1 MTIYD
6 AVVIGTGAMGSAT
19 VRELARRGKRVVGI
33 DRFSPPHDK
42 GSTHGATRVIRLG
55 YFEDPA
61 YVPLL
66 RRAYE
71 LWRELERAGPRLLH
85 ITGIIELG
93 PPDGQVVSGT
103 LAASN
108 AHGIPKTELTA
119 KELMRKWPAFRVPSD
134 YAGVFQK
141 DGGYLDVN
149 QSIEAFREHAVADGA
164 EFRDGMT
171 ALAVEPTPAG
181 VRVVT
186 DCGTIEAG
194 TAVVTAGAWLKKLLP
209 ALPARV
215 RVTRQVLGWFDP
227 VDASP
232 FSREAGFPVF
242 MMESEHGL
250 HYGFPLDGDGFVKIA
265 KHHHFDEEV
274 DPDRC
279 DRAVSRDDEAAIR
292 SAVADHLPGANGP
305 MRNPVTCLYT
315 RTPDDFFIIDR
326 VHPHIVV
333 GSPCSG
339 HGFKFSPVIG
349 EILAEL
355 ATDGTTR
362 HDITPFR
369 LDRPLLKI

>member
-71 LWRELERAGPRLLH
+71 LWRELEAAGPRLLH

-108 AHGIPKTELTA
+108 EHGIPKTELTA
-119 KELMRKWPAFRVPSD
+119 KELMQRFPAFRVPSH

-141 DGGYLDVN
+141 DGGFLDVN
-149 QSIEAFREHAVADGA
+149 PSIEAFRAHAIADGA
-164 EFRDGMT
+164 EFRDGVT
-171 ALAVEPTPAG
+171 ALSIEPTSTG

-186 DCGTIEAG
+186 DGGTIDAG
-194 TAVVTAGAWLKKLLP
+194 AAVVTAGAWLKQLLP
-209 ALPARV
+209 ELPARV

-227 VDASP
+227 VNASL
-232 FSREAGFPVF
+232 FSREAGFGVF

-250 HYGFPLDGDGFVKIA
+250 HYGFPLDGDGLVKIA

-279 DRAVSRDDEAAIR
+279 DRTISSDDEAGIR
-292 SAVADHLPGANGP
+292 SAVAEHMPGANGP
-305 MRNPVTCLYT
+305 LKNPVTCFYT
-315 RTPDDFFIIDR
+315 RTPDDFFILDRID
-326 VHPHIVV
+326 PHIVV

-355 ATDGTTR
+355 ASDGTTR
-362 HDITPFR
+362 HDIGPFR
-369 LDRPLLKI
+369 LDRPLLRA